1 MLRREKAAIASGKF
15 ILVFPESPCGLLRT
29 LMLAAIIYTVSV
41 LLANLTATLFLP
53 IEIVPG
59 TGILVSVGT
68 LIFGITFTQRD
79 RMHVRGRPFVYCVIA
94 VSAVL
99 NLMLLVSF
107 SFLWGASATRLFV
120 DLGWSWFA
128 EASAMLQ
135 ANGWR
140 VFLASF
146 VAILIS
152 ESADTE
158 VFHLH
163 RERPWLIRVMR
174 SNAVSIPVD
183 SILFN
188 LIAFAGNTFF
198 PPLVLTKVILGEIV
212 AKFCVGALYALAW
225 PKKEQP
231 QP

>member
-1 MLRREKAAIASGKF
+1 MPAAILY
-15 ILVFPESPCGLLRT
+15 I
-29 LMLAAIIYTVSV
+29 VSV

-53 IEIVPG
+53 FEIAPG

-79 RMHVRGRPFVYCVIA
+79 RMHARGRPFVYRVIA
-94 VSAVL
+94 IAAVL
-99 NLMLLVSF
+99 NLLMLVSF
-107 SFLWGASATRLFV
+107 SFLWGGAVTRLFAE
-120 DLGWSWFA
+120 LGWTWLA

-146 VAILIS
+146 VAIILA

-163 RERPWLIRVMR
+163 RNRTWLSRVFR
-174 SNAVSIPVD
+174 SNAVSIPID
-183 SILFN
+183 SVLFN
-188 LIAFAGNTFF
+188 LIAFAGNVFF
-198 PPLVLTKVILGEIV
+198 PPLVLVKVILGEMV
-212 AKFCVGALYALAW
+212 AKFLVGALYALLW
-225 PKKEQP
+225 PRRSQP
-231 QP
+231 GN

>member
-1 MLRREKAAIASGKF
+1 
-15 ILVFPESPCGLLRT
+15 
-29 LMLAAIIYTVSV
+29 MLAAILYTVSV

-53 IEIVPG
+53 FEIAPG

-68 LIFGITFTQRD
+68 LIFGVTFTQRD
-79 RMHVRGRPFVYCVIA
+79 RMHARGRPFVYTVIA
-94 VSAVL
+94 ISAVL
-99 NLMLLVSF
+99 NLIMLVSF
-107 SFLWGASATRLFV
+107 SFVWGSAVTRFF
-120 DLGWSWFA
+120 DEREWGWLA

-146 VAILIS
+146 LAILIA

-163 RERPWLIRVMR
+163 RDRPWLTRVFR
-174 SNAVSIPVD
+174 SNAVSIPID

-188 LIAFAGNTFF
+188 LIAFAGNAFF
-198 PPLVLTKVILGEIV
+198 PPVVLAKVILGEIV
-212 AKFCVGALYALAW
+212 AKFLVGAAYALVY
-225 PKKEQP
+225 PKKQARVT
-231 QP
+231 